1 MLLPKNTNPYFSIY
15 YFGAVVLRA
24 LSSID
29 EEGVVDFLKLYQQ
42 VSKTER
48 ISIQSFTLTLD
59 WLYLLGS
66 IKLNKRGGIVKC
78 F

>member
-15 YFGAVVLRA
+15 YLGAIVLRELA
-24 LSSID
+24 SIN
-29 EEGVVDFLKLYQQ
+29 EKSVDFLRLYHQ
-42 VSKTER
+42 VSSHNKV
-48 ISIQSFTLTLD
+48 SVQSFTLTLD

-66 IKLNKRGGIVKC
+66 IELNEKGGIVKC